1 MDMNGFK
8 RDLKG
13 IFVQKW
19 LKSEV
24 LVVFFAAPVLAI
36 IALLYYELAN
46 DKPIRFILEVIL
58 TLVVVVAFQ
67 VTIAWIDY
75 RRISRYLVPDNRQKI
90 GAAMVHMSKSPF
102 VDTWTMFIR
111 WFVIAQL
118 IVTVPGYLRYH
129 NLNETISLMI
139 LMLFTGIIS
148 SAMTFMISSTAMMKA
163 YNHLIFAS
171 YVEEK
176 QQISGMKLS
185 SKIRWT
191 AIIIA
196 AYSVSMFSSLI
207 YFAISQGVT
216 VDHFI
221 LGFIIIGVFS
231 LLMSIILTQ
240 LLATGVNTVVVTV
253 GMVADEVAK
262 GDYTVRK
269 DYYSKDELGD
279 ILFGLAKVVMA
290 SEEMIG
296 EVKQSSIVLAGVAK
310 QLAENSD
317 ETSKSAIEIADTI
330 SDIANGA
337 ASQAEDTSNGVMKIE
352 VFNKLLVQNNDHIE
366 HLNTIVE
373 EVDKLKDDGLDVLIG
388 LKETTEVSNQANEA
402 ISKILGRTETDVA
415 KIQSASDM
423 IRSIS
428 EQTNLLALNASIE
441 AARAGEAGKG
451 FAVVADEIRKLAE
464 QSNSFTSEIEHI
476 IEDLTEGTNQ
486 AIKALEQV
494 GAASRE
500 QNQSVSM
507 TDEKF
512 QGITIAI
519 KKLESA
525 LNEILESERLMNNQ
539 SSDITG
545 IFENLSAISE
555 ENSASTEEIA
565 ATVEEQTASV
575 EEVANASRNLNDMAE
590 NILRFIER
598 FKVDD

>member
-13 IFVQKW
+13 IFIQKW

-75 RRISRYLVPDNRQKI
+75 RRISRYLVPDNRQKM
-90 GAAMVHMSKSPF
+90 GAAMVRMSKSPF

-129 NLNETISLMI
+129 NVNETISLMI

-476 IEDLTEGTNQ
+476 IENLTEGTNQ

-590 NILRFIER
+590 SILRFIER